1 MVNLG
6 DDADTVGAI
15 TGALAGALHGETAI
29 PARWLAPLE
38 LREPLRA
45 VADRLA
51 DRAGV

>member
-1 MVNLG
+1 VNLG

-15 TGALAGALHGETAI
+15 TGALAGAVHGEAGI
-29 PARWLAPLE
+29 PARWLAVLQ

-51 DRAGV
+51 ALAGV

>member
-1 MVNLG
+1 MTTPTRS
-6 DDADTVGAI
+6 ARSAA
-15 TGALAGALHGETAI
+15 ALAGALHGEAGI